1 MASVSTDVISVESSA
16 LNITLFVAL
25 AEKGTIEGS
34 VLTSMIVA
42 EQVSSASVINEFK
55 NRLVIY
61 TAQYRVARDE
71 DDQQAEWTS
80 PRTDAVKKR
89 VTALYWLWNI
99 VYPHLLDPARGN
111 VTRTFSEILFPHI
124 LASTPADDQFSEQ

>member
-1 MASVSTDVISVESSA
+1 MASACTDVISVESSA
-16 LNITLFVAL
+16 LNITLFIAL

-34 VLTSMIVA
+34 VLASMIVA

-89 VTALYWLWNI
+89 VTSLYWLWNV
-99 VYPHLLDPARGN
+99 VYPHLPDPARGN

-124 LASTPADDQFSEQ
+124 LTTEQTDEQFAQ